1 MLQSYLSSQ
10 IELKFIPHGLSEAY
24 VSFLCIIHKSFLR
37 MSVSEYMMQ
46 SEEGCCWFSVND
58 ERDVL

>member
-10 IELKFIPHGLSEAY
+10 IELKFIPRGLSEAY
-24 VSFLCIIHKSFLR
+24 MSFLCIIHKSFLR

-46 SEEGCCWFSVND
+46 SEEGCC
-58 ERDVL
+58 